1 MAEFDLAKYS
11 EVIDFMKA
19 AHGNQIESL
28 YEGSPAGPILCAW
41 QISS

>member
-19 AHGNQIESL
+19 AHKKGEEL
-28 YEGSPAGPILCAW
+28 LEDD
-41 QISS
+41 